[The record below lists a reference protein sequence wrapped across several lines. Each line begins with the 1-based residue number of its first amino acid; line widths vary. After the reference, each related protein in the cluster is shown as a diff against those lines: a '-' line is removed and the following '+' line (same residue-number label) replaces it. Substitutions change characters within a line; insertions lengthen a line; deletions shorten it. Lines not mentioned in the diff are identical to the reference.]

1 MSALDSID
9 IVAPQGPQT
18 AKEWGNALPLVHE
31 IRHALTQLAQTGES
45 TLIDLLAMPFGP
57 GDEALLFRTLGRGE
71 VEARI
76 QALGPT
82 KVWET
87 QYPGVWVVDHYNA
100 DAQRVALHV
109 EITKIPQIL
118 LSQQHD
124 IDDAIARLDAQLAV
138 VRSDMADSPEQIR
151 RDNG

>member
-1 MSALDSID
+1 MSTLDRIGMGVPAGRGD
-9 IVAPQGPQT
+9 TGRAGT
-18 AKEWGNALPLVHE
+18 ALPIVHQ
-31 IRHALTQLAQTGES
+31 IRHALAQLARTGES
-45 TLIDLLAMPFGP
+45 SLIDLLAMPFGP

-138 VRSDMADSPEQIR
+138 VRSDMADSPEHIR
-151 RDNG
+151 RDNA

>member
-1 MSALDSID
+1 MSALDDID
-9 IVAPQGPQT
+9 IVAKGSHSVGRS
-18 AKEWGNALPLVHE
+18 GNVLPILHE
-31 IRHALTQLAQTGES
+31 IRHALAQLARSGES

-71 VEARI
+71 VEASI

-100 DAQRVALHV
+100 DAQRVALRV
-109 EITKIPQIL
+109 EITKIPDIL

-138 VRSDMADSPEQIR
+138 VRSDMADSPEHIR